1 MKTWTRGLG
10 AGLAAL
16 ALVVTQVGCR
26 DQEAQE
32 QSKKTEAIIS
42 NPVAV
47 VTVITPERKDMT
59 DIVAVTGK
67 FATNRVVTI
76 GASGPGRLTSVF
88 VREGS
93 AVRAG
98 QVIAVQESEDAA
110 ARLQQAV
117 AQANAARAQLQQAL
131 RSVTATPKV
140 SSAALAAAEAQL
152 AQAQAQ
158 LAKAKAGARSEERN
172 QAEINLRRTKSD
184 LDTAKAARDRAERLY
199 NEGAIARA
207 DYERAENG
215 FQNALA
221 AYELA
226 QQQLEIVRD
235 AVRPEDIRVA
245 EEAVKAAQENV
256 RIQRAQKELD
266 LIPQDQANAA
276 RAALQAAEES
286 VRIARK
292 ALNDTAIRA
301 PYAGKVQGVPASV
314 GSMLGPGTP
323 VAQIIGDG
331 GLVFQAEV
339 PELQLAQIPMG
350 SKVVVRVDAIRGL
363 ELEGIV
369 EAIEPQADQVGRIF
383 RIRVAVKNPPN
394 SVKPGMFGRG
404 EVTATSVKDAVSL
417 PEAVV
422 MSEGT
427 QRYVYVIEGDKAARV
442 NVTLGVREAGRVQVS
457 GLPANVDVI
466 DRGRNKVRAGDPV
479 KRETPGEAEGEAKP
493 ATEASQG

>member
-32 QSKKTEAIIS
+32 QAKKTEAIIS
-42 NPVAV
+42 NPVTV
-47 VTVITPERKDMT
+47 VTTITPERKDMT

-172 QAEINLRRTKSD
+172 QA
-184 LDTAKAARDRAERLY
+184 
-199 NEGAIARA
+199 
-207 DYERAENG
+207 
-215 FQNALA
+215 
-221 AYELA
+221 
-226 QQQLEIVRD
+226 
-235 AVRPEDIRVA
+235 
-245 EEAVKAAQENV
+245 
-256 RIQRAQKELD
+256 
-266 LIPQDQANAA
+266 
-276 RAALQAAEES
+276 
-286 VRIARK
+286 
-292 ALNDTAIRA
+292 
-301 PYAGKVQGVPASV
+301 
-314 GSMLGPGTP
+314 
-323 VAQIIGDG
+323 
-331 GLVFQAEV
+331 
-339 PELQLAQIPMG
+339 
-350 SKVVVRVDAIRGL
+350 
-363 ELEGIV
+363 
-369 EAIEPQADQVGRIF
+369 
-383 RIRVAVKNPPN
+383 
-394 SVKPGMFGRG
+394 
-404 EVTATSVKDAVSL
+404 
-417 PEAVV
+417 
-422 MSEGT
+422 
-427 QRYVYVIEGDKAARV
+427 
-442 NVTLGVREAGRVQVS
+442 
-457 GLPANVDVI
+457 
-466 DRGRNKVRAGDPV
+466 
-479 KRETPGEAEGEAKP
+479 
-493 ATEASQG
+493 

>member
-1 MKTWTRGLG
+1 M
-10 AGLAAL
+10 GLAAL
-16 ALVVTQVGCR
+16 ALVVTQIGCR

-32 QSKKTEAIIS
+32 QAKKTEEIIS
-42 NPVAV
+42 NPVVAV
-47 VTVITPERKDMT
+47 TTITPERRDMT

-98 QVIAVQESEDAA
+98 QVIAIQESQDANS
-110 ARLQQAV
+110 RLQQAI
-117 AQANAARAQLQQAL
+117 AQASAARAQLQQAL
-131 RSVTATPKV
+131 RSAATTPKV

-158 LAKAKAGARSEERN
+158 LAKAKTGARSEERT

-184 LDTAKAARDRAERLY
+184 LDTARAARDRAERLFSQ
-199 NEGAIARA
+199 GAIARA
-207 DYERAENG
+207 DFERAENA

-292 ALNDTAIRA
+292 ALSDTAIRA
-301 PYAGKVQGVPASV
+301 PYSGKVQGVPASV
-314 GSMLGPGTP
+314 GSMLGAGAP
-323 VAQIIGDG
+323 VAQIVGDG

-339 PELQLAQIPMG
+339 PEMQLAQIPMG

-383 RIRVAVKNPPN
+383 RLRIGVKNPPN

-404 EVTATSVKDAVSL
+404 EVTATSVPDAISL

-422 MSEGT
+422 MNEGT
-427 QRYVYVIEGDKAARV
+427 QRYVYVIEGDKAVRM
-442 NVTLGVREAGRVQVS
+442 NVTLGVRQAGRVQVS
-457 GLPANVDVI
+457 GLPANAVVI
-466 DRGRNKVRAGDPV
+466 DRGRNKVRPGDPV
-479 KRETPGEAEGEAKP
+479 KVDTPAATKNEAEKP
-493 ATEASQG
+493 AEDAAAEVEKG